1 MLGLTGFVMTPLYPE
16 IKPYARHE
24 LKVDDTHTLY
34 IDESGDPNGI
44 PVLFIHGGPG
54 AGCGKYDRRYFDPQK
69 YRIVLFDQRGA
80 GRSKPHAELE
90 NNTSEDLVN
99 DIEKIR
105 EYLDIDSWVLFG
117 GSWGSTLGLLYA
129 QAFPQCVKSMILRGI
144 FLCRPK
150 ELSWFYQDGADKIF
164 PDYWA
169 DYVKPIPADERVDM
183 IKAYY
188 SRLTGDNELAKMSA
202 AKAWSL
208 WEGRC
213 ATLRPHPDVVKKYSD
228 PHTATALARIEA
240 HFFINNAFLEP
251 NQILENIDKIAH
263 IPSIIIHGRYDIVC
277 PLDNAYSLHQRWPS
291 SELHIVRDAGHSAS
305 EPSITD
311 ALVKATNAVAK
322 NLSGEGDD
330 LS

>member
-1 MLGLTGFVMTPLYPE
+1 MTPLFPE

-24 LKVDDTHTLY
+24 LEVDERHTLY
-34 IDESGDPNGI
+34 IDESGKPDGI

-69 YRIVLFDQRGA
+69 YRIILFDQRGA
-80 GRSKPHAELE
+80 GRSTPHADLE
-90 NNTSEDLVN
+90 NNTSADLVS

-105 EYLDIDSWVLFG
+105 EHLDVEKWVLFG
-117 GSWGSTLGLLYA
+117 GSWGSTLALLYA
-129 QAFPQCVKSMILRGI
+129 QAFPERVRSMILRGI
-144 FLCRPK
+144 FLCRSE
-150 ELSWFYQDGADKIF
+150 ELAWFYQEGADKIF

-169 DYVKPIPADERVDM
+169 DYVKPIPENERHNM
-183 IKAYY
+183 ISAYY
-188 SRLTGDNELAKMSA
+188 ARLTGDNELAKMSA

-213 ATLRPHPDVVKKYSD
+213 ATLRPNPDVVKKFSA

-240 HFFINNAFLEP
+240 HYFINNAFLEP
-251 NQILENIDKIAH
+251 NQILNNMSAIAD
-263 IPSIIIHGRYDIVC
+263 IPAVIIHGRYDIVC
-277 PLDNAYSLHQRWPS
+277 PLDSAYSLHQSWPS
-291 SELHIVRDAGHSAS
+291 SELHIIRDAGHSAS

-322 NLSGEGDD
+322 TLSGEGDD